1 MTPRLS
7 TRSLLELI
15 ELFERSSA
23 AVVDFDGQRL
33 RGVPAWDSSVRAML
47 SDRDLSAWLQRI
59 GVAGSYPA
67 PCGDEHA
74 PVELVEDSNPERYC
88 YRCPE
93 TFRTKY
99 VAADLV
105 GVHAVVETKLLHYLA
120 DVMAIPQAHRIGVGA
135 PAIDGTLWRLGRMR
149 VGQVQVDTWLSRG
162 LLRSVEAVFAQLRQ
176 PALPEKGLVFTT
188 GRALPDLVAPP
199 RAYHIVPII
208 DTLVDHADQPT
219 LDVDLIHRLLQAP
232 AGSPLEKSLPVR
244 FDPYSNTLVIATKS
258 NKPWAIKGARQVAVV
273 KHLFAQFVN
282 DRRWVPAYEILD
294 EVYGSQEL
302 GRSQRIQNIFSG
314 NSIWQ
319 DYITGDGKGHYG
331 FNLD

>member
-1 MTPRLS
+1 MTPNLS

-33 RGVPAWDSSVRAML
+33 RGVPAWDSSVRSML
-47 SDRDLSAWLQRI
+47 SDRDLRAWLQRI
-59 GVAGSYPA
+59 GVAGSYSA

-74 PVELVEDSNPERYC
+74 PVELVEDSNPERYR

-120 DVMAIPQAHRIGVGA
+120 DVMAIPQAHRIGIGA

-149 VGQVQVDTWLSRG
+149 IGQVQVDTWLSRG
-162 LLRSVEAVFAQLRQ
+162 LMRSVEAVFAQLHQ

-188 GRALPDLVAPP
+188 GQALPDLVSPP
-199 RAYHIVPII
+199 RAYRIVPII
-208 DTLVDHADQPT
+208 DTLVDDAAQPR
-219 LDVDLIHRLLQAP
+219 LDVDLIHRMLLAP
-232 AGSPLEKSLPVR
+232 TGSTLEKSLPVR
-244 FDPYSNTLVIATKS
+244 FDPYSKTLVIATRPD
-258 NKPWAIKGARQVAVV
+258 KPWAIGGTRQVAVV
-273 KHLFAQFVN
+273 SYLFEQFKN
-282 DRRWVPAYEILD
+282 GRHSVPAHEILAA
-294 EVYGSQEL
+294 VYGPQKL
-302 GRSQRIQNIFSG
+302 GRSQRIQNVFSG
-314 NSIWQ
+314 NTIWQ
-319 DYITGDGKGHYG
+319 DYITTDGHGNYG